1 MNLLEDNIKIIKVV
15 MIAESVLPSYL
26 TKHVEQIA
34 WLSYL
39 RVAINGNNSEYI
51 NTNRCA
57 TTRVPHVSVTCLYQG
72 MVNSNTYRPTK
83 YQYSHINMNV
93 MQIPVCGL

>member
-26 TKHVEQIA
+26 TKHVDQIA

-57 TTRVPHVSVTCLYQG
+57 TARVTCLYQG

-83 YQYSHINMNV
+83 YLYSHINMNV